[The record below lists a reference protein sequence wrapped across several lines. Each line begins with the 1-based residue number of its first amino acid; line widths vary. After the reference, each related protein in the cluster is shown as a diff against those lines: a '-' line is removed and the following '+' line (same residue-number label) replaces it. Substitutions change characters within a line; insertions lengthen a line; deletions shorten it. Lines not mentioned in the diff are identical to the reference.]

1 MKDRKKIIIVLCIVV
16 VIIIAA
22 IVGVS
27 LYMDGDN
34 TKNNVEQNPV
44 VKEEEPTEIVDEAPI
59 IKFNTE
65 SEEAVEVET
74 NLSRIRETDIYYEF
88 GADKIFVKDYIDQWI
103 TPNGDDA
110 IFDEELVREF
120 INGLSRKY
128 DTFGISREFRTHD
141 GETITVK
148 GGTYGWWMNRP
159 AETQELIEAI
169 KRGDSGQ
176 RIPEYYSTAVQYGD
190 NDIGNTYVEVDLT
203 KQHLW
208 VYENGAV
215 IEESDFVS
223 GNISKG
229 NGTHTGTYGI
239 TYKERDATL
248 AGQGYS
254 SPVSYWMPFNENE
267 GMHDAKW
274 RNEFGG
280 EIYLRDGSHGCLNLP
295 VDKAASIYEKVHKD
309 EPVVVYGGKTEVPA
323 LTPEEQ
329 IALLIQA
336 GLLNPDG
343 TPVDIEG
350 AIPQQPVAD
359 NTVQE
364 QSGENAEV
372 LPDNIV
378 EGTVVAE

>member
-1 MKDRKKIIIVLCIVV
+1 MKDKKLVI
-16 VIIIAA
+16 VIIIAILVA
-22 IVGVS
+22 ILLMFIAYFVVGLNRNS
-27 LYMDGDN
+27 EITNDS
-34 TKNNVEQNPV
+34 NVEEVINDIEEIKQEPKIVLN
-44 VKEEEPTEIVDEAPI
+44 KEVTEQTEEKI
-59 IKFNTE
+59 
-65 SEEAVEVET
+65 ET
-74 NLSRIRETDIYYEF
+74 NLSIIESSDIYYIF
-88 GADKIFVKDYIDQWI
+88 GDDRINVKDYLDKWI

-110 IFDEELVREF
+110 EFDEELVREF
-120 INGLSRKY
+120 VNSLSKKY
-128 DTFGISREFRTHD
+128 DTFGISRQFKTHE

-159 AETQELIEAI
+159 SETQELIEAI
-169 KRGDSGQ
+169 KRGETGQ
-176 RIPEYYSTAVQYGD
+176 RIPEYYSTAVQYGE

-208 VYENGAV
+208 VYEEGVV

-239 TYKERDATL
+239 TYKERNATL

-295 VDKAASIYEKVHKD
+295 VEKAESIYEKVHKD
-309 EPVVVYGGKTEVPA
+309 EPVIVYGGKTEVPA

-343 TPVDIEG
+343 TPINVEEAMPEQPQIE
-350 AIPQQPVAD
+350 AP
-359 NTVQE
+359 
-364 QSGENAEV
+364 
-372 LPDNIV
+372 V
-378 EGTVVAE
+378 EGSEQPTEETTIAE